1 MLVGAPLG
9 QNLQPGTNRSGALFK
24 CPIVEADCT
33 QVETDGRRPVDDYDD
48 DGSVSSGLNPPGK
61 DEIKDGQWLGVNVRS
76 QGPGGKVMVCAH
88 RYITGNLENMH
99 PGLGLCYSLDKELRW
114 DEQHEPCKGRPSE
127 KAHEQF
133 GVCQAGTSLALL
145 DDGTALIGSPGPY
158 TWRGTMFVQTIVGS
172 YLDRDRS
179 VYLGPLAD
187 TPEPIDKYSYL
198 GMSVT
203 GGKFFNKTL
212 KTYAAGAPRS
222 HHHGQI
228 FFFNKLSSDKPMNI
242 VLIIDGEQFGSSF
255 GYEILSA
262 DLNNDGYDDLIVG
275 APFYFGKDQGGAVYI
290 YYNLRNCITDTPCE
304 HQVIYGSLESRFGF
318 SMTAL
323 GDINKDGYI
332 DVAVGAPYEGGGS
345 IYIYLGGKDGLNLKP
360 SQKLKA
366 VPDVIKTFGYSLS
379 GGLDMDGNGY
389 PDLLVGAYSEDLI
402 LLYKTRPI
410 IDIDITI
417 NSNELKHLNTSKP
430 GCEADPRSNSTC
442 FSFYSCFSI
451 SSAEGN
457 TDKLNVS
464 VKSKIIAETFDGNKQ
479 FSRVWFK
486 ENTTDLYSSFVEHW
500 YPKQCQEDTVYVFEG
515 IRDILSPI
523 KFQVTYELIENTTGS
538 PILNQSSVKVF
549 EASFQKDCGDDDIC
563 QSNLIL
569 TATLPQLTVLENE
582 DIFVLNLGEIEEIIL
597 QVNVSNFGESAY
609 ETELYINH
617 SKSLSY
623 IALDKGG
630 GIQCT
635 TIQSTVVNCSLGNP
649 LPSYKNLSLILR
661 FEYKE
666 GTDDQS
672 ELHFYAF
679 VNSTSKE
686 LSTQTSANLTASVK
700 KQAEVHIEGYSTG
713 HVVFGGEIKGE
724 AAMEHYED
732 IGKRV
737 LHSYYIT
744 NEGPWHV
751 ENLTVIIH
759 WPWQVA
765 NDKPQGKWLLY
776 LEEIPTIEGNE
787 GVECS
792 AYPSYAINP
801 LNLTKLD
808 GIGNAAESLIMPL
821 RYLNMPDYNFTPSTL
836 PPPLTRRKRDAEF
849 VVAPKEIIASDGKKR
864 KIVVMDCKLNT
875 AKCIEIRCSVK
886 KLNKR
891 TGTTI
896 TLISRIWNSTLV
908 EDYNHVD
915 WVSIISRAQIYL
927 PDKSIEQDTTND
939 YTQVE
944 TIAYPE
950 IRQQEDAGINILII
964 IGAVLAGILLLVI
977 LIVILWKLGFF
988 KRNRVNDPTL
998 SGNLTRQSENET
1010 PLLGH

>member
-24 CPIVEADCT
+24 CPVAEADCT
-33 QVETDGRRPVDDYDD
+33 QVETDGRRPSDDYDD
-48 DGSVSSGLNPPGK
+48 ESSVSTGLNPPGK
-61 DEIKDGQWLGVNVRS
+61 DEIKDGQWLGVNVIWRI
-76 QGPGGKVMVCAH
+76 CT
-88 RYITGNLENMH
+88 RDL
-99 PGLGLCYSLDKELRW
+99 
-114 DEQHEPCKGRPSE
+114 HEPCKGRPSE

-158 TWRGTMFVQTIVGS
+158 TWRGTLFVQTIVGK

-275 APFYFGKDQGGAVYI
+275 APFYFGKDQGGAAYI
-290 YYNLRNCITDTPCE
+290 YYNLRNCRTDTPCE
-304 HQVIYGSLESRFGF
+304 HKVLYGSLESRFGF

-332 DVAVGAPYEGGGS
+332 DVAIGAPYEGGGS

-366 VPDVIKTFGYSLS
+366 VPDIIKTFGYSLS

-389 PDLLVGAYSEDLI
+389 PDLLVGAYSEDMI

-430 GCEADPRSNSTC
+430 GCEADPHSNSTC

-464 VKSKIIAETFDGNKQ
+464 VKSKIIAETFDGYKQ

-500 YPKQCQEDTVYVFEG
+500 YPKKCQQDTVYVFEG

-523 KFQVTYELIENTTGS
+523 KFQVTYELVENTTGS

-569 TATLPQLTVLENE
+569 SATLPQLTVLADNE
-582 DIFVLNLGEIEEIIL
+582 DLFVLNLGEIEEIML

-635 TIQSTVVNCSLGNP
+635 TIQSTMVNCSLGNP

-666 GTDDQS
+666 GTDDQG

-776 LEEIPTIEGNE
+776 LEEMPIIEG
-787 GVECS
+787 GECF

-801 LNLTKLD
+801 LNLTGKID
-808 GIGNAAESLIMPL
+808 GIGNTAESQIMPL
-821 RYLNMPDYNFTPSTL
+821 RYPNMPDYNFTPASI

-849 VVAPKEIIASDGKKR
+849 VVTPKEIIASDGKKR
-864 KIVVMDCKLNT
+864 KIVVMDCNLNT
-875 AKCIEIRCSVK
+875 AKCIEIRCSVS

-891 TGTTI
+891 TSTTI
-896 TLISRIWNSTLV
+896 MLISRIWNSTLV

-915 WVSIISRAQIYL
+915 WVSIISRAQIQL
-927 PDKSIEQDTTND
+927 ADKSIEQDITND